1 MRTKS
6 YFRIIF
12 AILLGIASVAAA
24 LCLFCSC
31 TFSGGKERMGDGH
44 IILNCSFDYLTA
56 GESRRYYAKQ
66 SPSSADYVLVWESSD
81 ESVATVDKDG
91 NVSALAGG
99 KTRIRVRAEG
109 KPYRAEMELTVA
121 DVAVGAEEG
130 KEALQSAVDNV
141 KNNGVVLITG
151 GYFDGIEVDKRLTIK
166 GAGDAAVAGITV
178 EDDAQLFINSLS
190 VYATPGSEANAC
202 VKVGKNASFTAVGCT
217 FFYDDPTAQTT
228 SDVAVSA
235 PADASEIYCRACSFN
250 GYSECVAIGA
260 TDGYIYIVNNDFSDA
275 ETAVCVDLRRSDV
288 GEDGRATGK
297 VADNV
302 YIDCSECVK
311 LLFNAL
317 SYTGTLE
324 IPDSEVSVPH

>member
-1 MRTKS
+1 MTTKRYS
-6 YFRIIF
+6 RMIF
-12 AILLGIASVAAA
+12 VVFVLAATVSAA
-24 LCLFCSC
+24 LFFLCSC
-31 TFSGGKERMGDGH
+31 TSSGAFSRASDGH
-44 IILNCSFDYLTA
+44 VILNCSFDYLKT

-66 SPSSADYVLVWESSD
+66 SPAAANYSLVWASSD
-81 ESVATVDKDG
+81 ESVATVDDG
-91 NVSALAGG
+91 FVTAVSGG
-99 KTRIRVRAEG
+99 ETVIRVSVEG
-109 KPYRAEMELTVA
+109 KPYRAEMKLTVA
-121 DVAVGAEEG
+121 DETVGEKDG
-130 KEALQSAVDNV
+130 KNGLQSALNRV
-141 KNNGVVLITG
+141 KNNGVVLITD
-151 GYFDGIEVDKRLTIK
+151 GYFDSVKVDKRVAVK
-166 GAGDAAVAGITV
+166 GSRNAAVAGFEV
-178 EDDAQLFINSLS
+178 ADDAQLFINSLS

-260 TDGYIYIVNNDFSDA
+260 TDGDIYIVNNDFSDA